1 MQVEMLKPVM
11 DAETGESLP
20 GMSEL
25 IRTELCPRVVSI
37 DLKGEYPRE
46 FMHKLGAIGGFGAMV
61 APQFGGTGFGLKNAI
76 RIIEDV
82 SRECV
87 STGFMVWAQYACA
100 WYLQNSSNLAI
111 RRDVLPLIAK
121 GIALGGTG
129 QSNAMKSCAAIEDNR
144 LTAKRIDGGYLVNG
158 TLPWV
163 SNIGIDHY
171 FHVGIDVDN
180 EPGLLIAL
188 VKGDHPGLTL
198 NQNAHFIAMEGTNTF
213 ACNFKEVFIPNEAV
227 VSHPSE
233 FTQFKSR
240 TKAAFILMQM
250 GMGLGLIDA
259 CVSMMK
265 RSNKTHGHVNC
276 FLDDQAEDIESELLA
291 ARAACYR
298 LADKIDAMPDGDHER
313 ETLALRLAGG
323 ELSLKAANSAMLHLG
338 AKGYLVGNAAQRRVR
353 EAYFIAIVTPA
364 IKHLRKELH
373 DIDTGSCTCTA

>member
-1 MQVEMLKPVM
+1 MQVEMLKPVP
-11 DAETGESLP
+11 DAESGESLP
-20 GMSEL
+20 GINEL
-25 IRTELCPRVVSI
+25 IRTHLCPHVVNI
-37 DLKGEYPRE
+37 DLKGEYPGE
-46 FMHKLGAIGGFGAMV
+46 FLHRLGEIGGFGAMV
-61 APQFGGTGFGLKNAI
+61 TPQFGGTGYGLKNAI
-76 RIIEDV
+76 RVIEDV

-87 STGFMVWAQYACA
+87 STGFLVWAQYACG

-111 RRDVLPLIAK
+111 RRDVLPLIAR

-129 QSNAMKSCAAIEDNR
+129 QSNAMKSCVSIEDNR

-171 FHVGIDVDN
+171 FHVGIDVEN
-180 EPGLLIAL
+180 EPGLMIAL

-213 ACNFKEVFIPNEAV
+213 ACHFKDVFVANEAV

-233 FTQFKSR
+233 FVQFRSR

-250 GMGLGLIDA
+250 GMGLGLVDA

-265 RSNKTHGHVNC
+265 RSNKTHGHVNR
-276 FLDDQAEDIESELLA
+276 FLDDQAEDIEAALLE
-291 ARAACYR
+291 ARAACYQ
-298 LADKIDAMPDGDHER
+298 LADKIDAMPEANHER
-313 ETLALRLAGG
+313 ETLAIRLAGS

-373 DIDTGSCTCTA
+373 DIDTGTCACSA